1 MDTTS
6 DGLWYIWDTTLAHGF
21 RKENTDMATYN
32 VIIKQARTGE
42 ERIVDVI
49 KANNQVEAKKI
60 TVRKWFTSVNMM
72 EELLMVVRK

>member
-1 MDTTS
+1 
-6 DGLWYIWDTTLAHGF
+6 
-21 RKENTDMATYN
+21 MATYN